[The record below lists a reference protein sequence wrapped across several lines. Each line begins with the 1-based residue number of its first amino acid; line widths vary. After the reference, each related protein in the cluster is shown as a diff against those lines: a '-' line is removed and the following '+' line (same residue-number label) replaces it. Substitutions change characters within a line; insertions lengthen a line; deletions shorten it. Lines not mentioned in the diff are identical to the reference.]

1 MASMNETIEWMLS
14 LLFAD
19 VPTWAF
25 IVMWSIVLAAALFV
39 LVRGADTFVVGA
51 KQMGASLGM
60 SKFAIG
66 VLIVGFGTSLP
77 ELASSIAAALD
88 GATEIVVANAV
99 GSNITNILLVVGILA
114 AVGGRISIKRD
125 LIKTELPIFFIATA
139 HFLAVVYDGVVDRVE
154 GMLLMGTFCAYMWYL
169 FVEARSEDSVALAGM
184 SRRPHLE
191 FKSVVFI
198 ILGIGAVLVGAN
210 YTVDMVVNI
219 ATAANVPLGLI
230 SIAAIALGTSLPEL
244 FVSIQALK
252 TGEAELAIG
261 NIFGSNAFNIL
272 MVVGLPA
279 LIIPLVADEVV
290 MQLGLGILLASSAIF
305 FVNGLA
311 KQIMRWE
318 GMMMLL
324 FFAFFLIKLMNF
336 M

>member
-1 MASMNETIEWMLS
+1 MELMLEMVFTS
-14 LLFAD
+14 G
-19 VPTWAF
+19 VPMWAF
-25 IVMWSIVLAAALFV
+25 ITAWTGALLVALFA

-114 AVGGRISIKRD
+114 AVGGRIVIKRD

-139 HFLAVVYDGVVDRVE
+139 HFLAVVWDGTVDRLEAV
-154 GMLLMGTFCAYMWYL
+154 LLLGTFAAYMWYL
-169 FVEARSEDSVALAGM
+169 FVEARSEDSVALSNKG
-184 SRRPHLE
+184 RRPHLE
-191 FKSVVFI
+191 FKSVIFI
-198 ILGIGAVLVGAN
+198 LLGIAAVLVGAH
-210 YTVDMVVNI
+210 YAVEMVVNI
-219 ATAANVPLGLI
+219 ATALSVPLGLV
-230 SIAAIALGTSLPEL
+230 SIGAIALGTSLPEL
-244 FVSIQALK
+244 FVSIQAIK
-252 TGEAELAIG
+252 TGEGELAIG

-272 MVVGLPA
+272 VVIGIPA
-279 LIIPLVADEVV
+279 LIVPLVADEVV
-290 MQLGLGILLASSAIF
+290 MKLGIQVLLAASAIF

-311 KQIMRWE
+311 RQVMRWE

-324 FFAFFLIKLMNF
+324 FFAFFIIKLADF
-336 M
+336 VV